1 MGEIVTGSDEQAGGN
16 PPASS
21 RRTALSQFLKSCR
34 ARVTPSDVGLPEP
47 DRRRTPGLRRED
59 VAALSGVSVT
69 WYTWLEQGRD
79 MGVSTDVLERV
90 SQTLRLSDDEREY
103 LFELVQN
110 RPPPISPNAPDTV
123 TPVIE
128 RLLNALRVPAYVITM
143 RWDVLAWNSMCAKV
157 LRDYGAL
164 PEGGRNLLKIL
175 FTGGDYPVGS
185 DEYNSMARRLV
196 AKLRVDYSQFPGDA
210 GIEALVNELGAEFPI
225 FRELWNSVEVSG
237 RSEGQSV
244 VHHPDVGD
252 IALEHTSFVPEGRP
266 TLRLVMFAPAD
277 KESADKLAK
286 LAETL

>member
-1 MGEIVTGSDEQAGGN
+1 MGEIVTSADDQAGGSL
-16 PPASS
+16 PASS

-34 ARVTPSDVGLPEP
+34 ARVTPGDVGLPEP

-90 SQTLRLSDDEREY
+90 SATLRLSEDEREY

-110 RPPPISPNAPDTV
+110 RPPPLSPNAPETV

-143 RWDVLAWNSMCAKV
+143 RWDVLAWNTMCAKV
-157 LRDYGAL
+157 LRDYGEL
-164 PEGGRNLLKIL
+164 PTGQRNLLKIL
-175 FTGGDYPVGS
+175 FSGGDYPIGS
-185 DEYNSMARRLV
+185 DEYHAMARRLV
-196 AKLRVDYSQFPGDA
+196 AKLRVDYSQFPGDT
-210 GIEALVNELGAEFPI
+210 GIEALVAELAGEYPT
-225 FRELWNSVEVSG
+225 FRDLWGSVEVSG

-244 VHHPDVGD
+244 AHHPKLGD
-252 IALEHTSFVPEGRP
+252 ISLEHTSFMPEGRP

-277 KESADKLAK
+277 ADSAEKLTR
-286 LAETL
+286 LADEI